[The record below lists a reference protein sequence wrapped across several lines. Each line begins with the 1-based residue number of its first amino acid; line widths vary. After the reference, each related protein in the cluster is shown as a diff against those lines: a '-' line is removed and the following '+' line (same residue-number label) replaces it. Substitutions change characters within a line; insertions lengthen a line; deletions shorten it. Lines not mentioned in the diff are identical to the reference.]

1 LEIKLV
7 NITNKTLYTS
17 PYLVVN
23 DQEYTK
29 HFYAESQRLASKL
42 GVGLAS
48 SVVDPLS
55 YQVGEITSSYENKRD
70 SLSDLLER
78 GWSRTAVGSAD
89 IEAGNVSIE
98 STEFNVINELAESSA
113 NEPESDLY
121 FYHSDHLGSSSWIT
135 SASGAVDQHLQYLP
149 FATPKAFGDIYQR
162 SSSWDV
168 PYTFSGKEKDSETGY
183 SYFPPKGALTGGARY
198 YDSDLSVWLSVDP
211 MASMFPSQSGYA
223 YVSNNPINLIDP
235 FGLSPDD
242 PPAGANPDEYSSG
255 GNTTMPKGTDPSL
268 EPETPQGYYSGN
280 GKQIPYYKDGT
291 TSNYH
296 EPAAEYTIS
305 IWIHH
310 GREGVDMGGKF
321 GGHTMISFGG
331 NETYGFTGNY
341 GVRETSNGY
350 VWDSRIH
357 GSDYY
362 GNVNLIQAGKIYVPV
377 EGHNTIQDAGLW
389 TRIDINVTPQQ
400 YYSIKKFY
408 QDNLGKPIFRF
419 HILWGQNCSKS
430 AFNVLKDYGV
440 ISGSAFFHALTP
452 GMFNRFLIRLGFQST
467 TITSPGGLSEEDK
480 SIINYNTRK
489 IRKKYGK

>member
-1 LEIKLV
+1 MLMRICQ
-7 NITNKTLYTS
+7 N
-17 PYLVVN
+17 
-23 DQEYTK
+23 
-29 HFYAESQRLASKL
+29 
-42 GVGLAS
+42 
-48 SVVDPLS
+48 
-55 YQVGEITSSYENKRD
+55 
-70 SLSDLLER
+70 
-78 GWSRTAVGSAD
+78 
-89 IEAGNVSIE
+89 
-98 STEFNVINELAESSA
+98 
-113 NEPESDLY
+113 
-121 FYHSDHLGSSSWIT
+121 
-135 SASGAVDQHLQYLP
+135 ASGIFNQRLQYLP
-149 FATPKAFGDIYQR
+149 FATPKAFGNIYQR
-162 SSSWDV
+162 TNSWNI
-168 PYTFSGKEKDSETGY
+168 PYTFSGKEKDSEIKRSADSRTPLKNKKGGEQTGY
-183 SYFPPKGALTGGARY
+183 SYTSTGSVQRFGASPDSCTG
-198 YDSDLSVWLSVDP
+198 YDSDLSVWLSACPPELQRRRMDP

-452 GMFNRFLIRLGFQST
+452 GMFHRFLIRLGFQST